1 MNRKLSF
8 VVILSIMSTQLAE
21 SELEFAHALAVE
33 VRMLSSQLRR
43 RLRQEATVA
52 DWTEPQRAVLLRL
65 ERHDGATVT
74 ELALAEGVRSQSMG
88 ATVSSLIEAGYVK
101 GTPDPADGRR
111 TLLSLTA
118 QTRKVFRQVRAA
130 REDWLQRAI
139 AARYTQAEQKQ
150 LASAVRLLQRLLDP
164 APPEGR

>member
-8 VVILSIMSTQLAE
+8 AVILSIMSTHPAE

-52 DWTEPQRAVLLRL
+52 DWTESQRAVLLRL

-88 ATVSSLIEAGYVK
+88 ATVASLIEAGYIK

-111 TLLSLTA
+111 TLLSLTT

-139 AARYTQAEQKQ
+139 AARYTPAEQKQ
-150 LASAVRLLQRLLDP
+150 LAGAVRLMQRLLDP
-164 APPEGR
+164 ALPEGR